1 MRLKNTLQ
9 YELWLWSMQR
19 EKFSDLQKRLVSD
32 VPAAKRRTRF
42 MLRRLTVIN
51 FSKGRSFE
59 DEIHSMADEFDAQVN
74 SNVNSEGEDETSRS
88 GNNTDRR

>member
-32 VPAAKRRTRF
+32 VPANKRRTRF
-42 MLRRLTVIN
+42 MLRRLTVIKFN
-51 FSKGRSFE
+51 KGRTFE
-59 DEIHSMADEFDAQVN
+59 DEIH
-74 SNVNSEGEDETSRS
+74 
-88 GNNTDRR
+88 